1 RVVHGFGT
9 DQPSSKGTR
18 MKVTAAVVESPD
30 ARFQLEEVEIG
41 QLRPDELLVRVVAVG
56 MCHTDLS
63 VRSQATPFPLPG
75 VLGHEGAGVVEAV
88 GEGVTTVKEG
98 DHVVL
103 TTLGNCGSCQYC
115 DAGRPT
121 MCRSTFGARPQ
132 PFTWRGEPAYSFA
145 NASVFSER
153 TVVKAN
159 QAVPIPADV
168 PLTAA
173 SLVGCGVLT
182 GVGAVLQRAQVPT
195 GASVVVIGVGGIGL
209 NVIQGAALAGASRI
223 IAVDTNT
230 RKEEI
235 ALQFGATDFVDSTDG
250 VRGVRKPGVDFAF
263 ECVGNVG
270 LIRAAID
277 LLDWGGTCVML
288 GVPESTAE
296 ASFNVA
302 SMYLDKGVLGCRY
315 GSSQPQRDVRRYVDL
330 YRRGRL
336 KLDELVSATYPLGDM
351 KAAVHDLEAGE
362 LAARGVLTLR

>member
-1 RVVHGFGT
+1 MRGVVYDGNDYQIVDDLAVRDPG
-9 DQPSSKGTR
+9 PGEVIVR
-18 MKVTAAVVESPD
+18 IEAAG
-30 ARFQLEEVEIG
+30 L
-41 QLRPDELLVRVVAVG
+41 
-56 MCHTDLS
+56 CHSDLS
-63 VRSQATPFPLPG
+63 VISGTIPFPTPV
-75 VLGHEGAGVVEAV
+75 VLGHEGAGIVESV
-88 GEGVTTVKEG
+88 GPSVTTVKEG

-103 TTLGNCGSCQYC
+103 STLGNCGACQYC

-121 MCRSTFGARPQ
+121 MCRSTFGSRPQ

-159 QAVPIPADV
+159 QAVSIPKDV
-168 PLTAA
+168 PFGAA

-182 GVGAVLQRAQVPT
+182 GVGAVLQRARVPA
-195 GASVVVIGVGGIGL
+195 GASVLVIGVGGIGL

-223 IAVDTNT
+223 IAVDTNA
-230 RKEEI
+230 RKKDI
-235 ALQFGATDFVDSTDG
+235 ALQFGATDFVESADAARD
-250 VRGVRKPGVDFAF
+250 VAQRGVDFAF
-263 ECVGNVG
+263 ECVGHVG

-315 GSSQPQRDVRRYVDL
+315 GSSQPQRDVQRYVDL
-330 YRRGRL
+330 YRQGRL
-336 KLDELVSATYPLGDM
+336 KLDELVSATYPLEDM
-351 KAAVHDLEAGE
+351 KTAVHALEAGE
-362 LAARGVLTLR
+362 LAARGVLTF

>member
-1 RVVHGFGT
+1 MRGVVYDGN
-9 DQPSSKGTR
+9 DYQ
-18 MKVTAAVVESPD
+18 VVD
-30 ARFQLEEVEIG
+30 
-41 QLRPDELLVRVVAVG
+41 
-56 MCHTDLS
+56 DLS
-63 VRSQATPFPLPG
+63 VKDPGPGEIAVRIEAAGLCHSDLSVISGTIPFPTPV

-88 GEGVTTVKEG
+88 GPSVTTVKEG

-103 TTLGNCGSCQYC
+103 STLGNCGACQYC

-121 MCRSTFGARPQ
+121 MCRSTFGSRPQ

-159 QAVPIPADV
+159 QAVPIPKDV
-168 PLTAA
+168 PMSSA

-182 GVGAVLQRAQVPT
+182 GVGAVLQRAKVPA
-195 GASVVVIGVGGIGL
+195 GASVLVIGVGGIGL
-209 NVIQGAALAGASRI
+209 NVIQGAALAGAGRI
-223 IAVDTNT
+223 VAVDTNA
-230 RKEEI
+230 KKKDI
-235 ALQFGATDFVDSTDG
+235 ALSFGATDFVESTDAARE
-250 VRGVRKPGVDFAF
+250 VAKRGVDYAF
-263 ECVGNVG
+263 ECVGHVG
-270 LIRAAID
+270 LIRAAVD

-302 SMYLDKGVLGCRY
+302 SMYLDKSILGCRY

-330 YRRGRL
+330 YRQGRL
-336 KLDELVSATYPLGDM
+336 KLDELVSASYPLADM

-362 LAARGVLTLR
+362 LAARGVLTLA

>member
-1 RVVHGFGT
+1 MRGVVYDGNDYRVV
-9 DQPSSKGTR
+9 D
-18 MKVTAAVVESPD
+18 
-30 ARFQLEEVEIG
+30 
-41 QLRPDELLVRVVAVG
+41 
-56 MCHTDLS
+56 DLS
-63 VRSQATPFPLPG
+63 VKDPGPGEVAVRIGAAGLCHSDVSVITGTIQFPTPV
-75 VLGHEGAGVVEAV
+75 VLGHEGAGVVDAV

-103 TTLGNCGSCQYC
+103 TTLGNCGACEYC

-121 MCRSTFGARPQ
+121 MCRSTFGGRPQ

-168 PLTAA
+168 PMAAA

-182 GVGAVLQRAQVPT
+182 GVGAVLQRAQVPA

-209 NVIQGAALAGASRI
+209 NVIQGAVLAGAARI
-223 IAVDTNT
+223 IAVDTNA
-230 RKEEI
+230 RKRDI
-235 ALQFGATDFVDSTDG
+235 ALQFGATDFVESTEAVRDIAK
-250 VRGVRKPGVDFAF
+250 RGVDYAF
-263 ECVGNVG
+263 ECVGHVK

-296 ASFNVA
+296 ASYNVA
-302 SMYLDKGVLGCRY
+302 AMYLDKSILGCRY

-336 KLDELVSATYPLGDM
+336 KLDELVSATYPLEEM
-351 KAAVHDLEAGE
+351 KTAVHDLEAGE
-362 LAARGVLTLR
+362 LAARGVLTF

>member
-1 RVVHGFGT
+1 MRGVMYDGNDYQVV
-9 DQPSSKGTR
+9 D
-18 MKVTAAVVESPD
+18 
-30 ARFQLEEVEIG
+30 
-41 QLRPDELLVRVVAVG
+41 
-56 MCHTDLS
+56 DLS
-63 VRSQATPFPLPG
+63 VKDPGPGEVAVRIGAAGLCHSDVSVITGTIQFPTPV

-103 TTLGNCGSCQYC
+103 TTLGNCGACEYC

-121 MCRSTFGARPQ
+121 MCRSTFGGRPQ

-168 PLTAA
+168 PMAAA

-182 GVGAVLQRAQVPT
+182 GVGAVLQRAQVPA

-209 NVIQGAALAGASRI
+209 NVIQGAVLAGAARI
-223 IAVDTNT
+223 IAVDTNA
-230 RKEEI
+230 RKRDI
-235 ALQFGATDFVDSTDG
+235 ALQFGATDFVESTEAVRDIAK
-250 VRGVRKPGVDFAF
+250 RGVDYAF
-263 ECVGNVG
+263 ECVGHVK

-296 ASFNVA
+296 ASYNVA
-302 SMYLDKGVLGCRY
+302 AMYLDKSILGCRY

-336 KLDELVSATYPLGDM
+336 KLDELVSATYPLEEM
-351 KAAVHDLEAGE
+351 KTAVHDLEAGE
-362 LAARGVLTLR
+362 LAARGVLTF